1 MERLKGKSVV
11 ITGGAG
17 GIGSATARL
26 FAQEGAKVL
35 LVDLNEDALKKV
47 VGELD
52 HPNISYVAADVS
64 KASEVEKYVRTAVE
78 RYDGIDVFFDNAG
91 IVGQVAPLT
100 EYPEEA
106 FDKLMAVNLKGA
118 WLGLKYVMPIM
129 ERKGGGSIMITSSVA
144 GMKGFNN
151 MVAYVT
157 SKHAVIGMMRVAA
170 LEGAPHNIRVNT
182 INPGPVDNSMMRT
195 VEKGY
200 NAAHPDEA
208 KKGFETI
215 TPLGRYCK
223 NEEVAQLALFLASD
237 ESQFITGCLHP
248 IDGGLTV

>member
-1 MERLKGKSVV
+1 MERLKGKSAV

-35 LVDLNEDALKKV
+35 LVDLNEDTLRKV

-52 HPNISYVAADVS
+52 NPNISFVAADVS
-64 KASEVEKYVRTAVE
+64 KASEVEKYVNTAVE
-78 RYDGIDVFFDNAG
+78 RYDGIDIFFDNAG
-91 IVGQVAPLT
+91 IVGQVAPLA

-106 FDKLMAVNLKGA
+106 FDKLIAVNLKGA

-170 LEGAPHNIRVNT
+170 LEGAPYNIRVNT
-182 INPGPVDNSMMRT
+182 INPGPVDNTMMRSL
-195 VEKGY
+195 EIGY
-200 NAAHPDEA
+200 NAAQPDEA
-208 KKGFETI
+208 KKGFETM

-237 ESQFITGCLHP
+237 ESLFITGCLHP